1 MMGRHP
7 AIRRV
12 FSIAFFVFLFG
23 LSVYGFYTVD
33 SVCRRTLWGEEAP
46 LWQTAQNGNMV
57 QITLQGFGRS
67 FSFSVPDI
75 PRIVNN
81 MVEYVDKK
89 LQEVIQFL
97 QDRFSFGTKKTK
109 NLFRPVDNSVE
120 YVKIKLQSVICGPP
134 GFSGRFYRS
143 FAKNSNFCRLF
154 SYSHNDIMFMFGK
167 CDLFRFF
174 SHFLRYKTGAG
185 SVHPSIFKKGDPF
198 MNRWK
203 KWMVL
208 GAALVLFSM
217 NTMTVLAEENTAIQ
231 VTEEETQEP
240 DVPEESSESSTQESS
255 QESSQPDENT
265 SSSSSQESSESQDP
279 GNSDSDDSENSD
291 NGKDENTTS
300 RPSSNQGSQGTNEKP
315 SSESTESSSNTTQNS
330 KPESS
335 SHSSSSTT
343 PTTTPSPT
351 PTPDA
356 FTNPGTTSEESSAVS
371 EESSLVSENSEESSD
386 LLSSSLDVLDE
397 NAGISGDVE
406 NPDNSRMNLLGILAW
421 VCIGLGVLVVIIVLL
436 SNRTGNR
443 TTGRRRYQ
451 RRPVRRKKKHL
462 LSDKYYSNYRGRF
475 R

>member
-89 LQEVIQFL
+89 LQKVIQFL
-97 QDRFSFGTKKTK
+97 QDRFSFGTKETK
-109 NLFRPVDNSVE
+109 NLFCPVDNSVE

-174 SHFLRYKTGAG
+174 SHFLRYKTGA
-185 SVHPSIFKKGDPF
+185 
-198 MNRWK
+198 
-203 KWMVL
+203 VL
-208 GAALVLFSM
+208 CTRLF
-217 NTMTVLAEENTAIQ
+217 L
-231 VTEEETQEP
+231 
-240 DVPEESSESSTQESS
+240 
-255 QESSQPDENT
+255 
-265 SSSSSQESSESQDP
+265 
-279 GNSDSDDSENSD
+279 
-291 NGKDENTTS
+291 
-300 RPSSNQGSQGTNEKP
+300 
-315 SSESTESSSNTTQNS
+315 
-330 KPESS
+330 
-335 SHSSSSTT
+335 
-343 PTTTPSPT
+343 
-351 PTPDA
+351 
-356 FTNPGTTSEESSAVS
+356 
-371 EESSLVSENSEESSD
+371 
-386 LLSSSLDVLDE
+386 
-397 NAGISGDVE
+397 
-406 NPDNSRMNLLGILAW
+406 
-421 VCIGLGVLVVIIVLL
+421 
-436 SNRTGNR
+436 
-443 TTGRRRYQ
+443 RREI
-451 RRPVRRKKKHL
+451 PL
-462 LSDKYYSNYRGRF
+462 
-475 R
+475 

>member
-97 QDRFSFGTKKTK
+97 QDRFSFGTKETK

-231 VTEEETQEP
+231 ITEDETQEP
-240 DVPEESSESSTQESS
+240 DVPEETDPTPE
-255 QESSQPDENT
+255 PENT
-265 SSSSSQESSESQDP
+265 PTPEPEDTP
-279 GNSDSDDSENSD
+279 
-291 NGKDENTTS
+291 TPTPTPTPTS
-300 RPSSNQGSQGTNEKP
+300 TPKP
-315 SSESTESSSNTTQNS
+315 TPTPTPKSTPTPT
-330 KPESS
+330 PTPTPA
-335 SHSSSSTT
+335 STPKATPTPT

-462 LSDKYYSNYRGRF
+462 LSDKYYRNYRGRF

>member
-1 MMGRHP
+1 MMGRYP

-97 QDRFSFGTKKTK
+97 QDRFSFGTKETK
-109 NLFRPVDNSVE
+109 NLFRPVDNLVE

-174 SHFLRYKTGAG
+174 SHFLRYKTGA
-185 SVHPSIFKKGDPF
+185 
-198 MNRWK
+198 
-203 KWMVL
+203 VL
-208 GAALVLFSM
+208 CTRLF
-217 NTMTVLAEENTAIQ
+217 L
-231 VTEEETQEP
+231 
-240 DVPEESSESSTQESS
+240 
-255 QESSQPDENT
+255 
-265 SSSSSQESSESQDP
+265 
-279 GNSDSDDSENSD
+279 
-291 NGKDENTTS
+291 
-300 RPSSNQGSQGTNEKP
+300 
-315 SSESTESSSNTTQNS
+315 
-330 KPESS
+330 
-335 SHSSSSTT
+335 
-343 PTTTPSPT
+343 
-351 PTPDA
+351 
-356 FTNPGTTSEESSAVS
+356 
-371 EESSLVSENSEESSD
+371 
-386 LLSSSLDVLDE
+386 
-397 NAGISGDVE
+397 
-406 NPDNSRMNLLGILAW
+406 
-421 VCIGLGVLVVIIVLL
+421 
-436 SNRTGNR
+436 
-443 TTGRRRYQ
+443 RREI
-451 RRPVRRKKKHL
+451 PL
-462 LSDKYYSNYRGRF
+462 
-475 R
+475 

>member
-1 MMGRHP
+1 MMGRYP

-97 QDRFSFGTKKTK
+97 QDRFSFGTKETK

-167 CDLFRFF
+167 CDLFRLF
-174 SHFLRYKTGAG
+174 SRFLCYKTGAG
-185 SVHPSIFKKGDPF
+185 FVHSSIF
-198 MNRWK
+198 
-203 KWMVL
+203 
-208 GAALVLFSM
+208 
-217 NTMTVLAEENTAIQ
+217 
-231 VTEEETQEP
+231 
-240 DVPEESSESSTQESS
+240 
-255 QESSQPDENT
+255 
-265 SSSSSQESSESQDP
+265 
-279 GNSDSDDSENSD
+279 
-291 NGKDENTTS
+291 
-300 RPSSNQGSQGTNEKP
+300 
-315 SSESTESSSNTTQNS
+315 
-330 KPESS
+330 
-335 SHSSSSTT
+335 
-343 PTTTPSPT
+343 
-351 PTPDA
+351 
-356 FTNPGTTSEESSAVS
+356 
-371 EESSLVSENSEESSD
+371 
-386 LLSSSLDVLDE
+386 
-397 NAGISGDVE
+397 
-406 NPDNSRMNLLGILAW
+406 
-421 VCIGLGVLVVIIVLL
+421 
-436 SNRTGNR
+436 
-443 TTGRRRYQ
+443 
-451 RRPVRRKKKHL
+451 
-462 LSDKYYSNYRGRF
+462 
-475 R
+475 